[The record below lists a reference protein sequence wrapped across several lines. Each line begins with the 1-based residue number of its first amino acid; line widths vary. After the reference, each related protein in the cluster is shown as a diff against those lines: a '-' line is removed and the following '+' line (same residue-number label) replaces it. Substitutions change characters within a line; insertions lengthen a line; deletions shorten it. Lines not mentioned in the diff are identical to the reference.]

1 MFSVELWQEIFD
13 YFHLNDL
20 WYSFHGLN
28 QHINAIIDRT
38 IVHLNFEQQDSY
50 DYFVDNILPSINIT
64 NIRSLKLQN
73 AFEIHDF
80 FSIYSLESLQQ
91 IQFLSLNFRYYDDN
105 TPFQFWNQLSSL
117 KYLQSLK
124 IIHHQRYWSDSNY
137 EEKNLIFYS
146 IFSEN
151 CCPSL
156 KSLSV
161 RTGGLCCRSSIP
173 SLIPTSATP
182 HIEYLSIDVSTFE
195 DLSKLFFALQH
206 LKSFHINFFQLYSDQ
221 NYDKQWKDMM
231 VLTPIMPNCIRLHL
245 NLPPHM
251 SFKHVKYLLR
261 QTPDLQYF
269 ILSRQKH
276 LLKARRWEK
285 LLL

>member
-91 IQFLSLNFRYYDDN
+91 IQFLSLNF
-105 TPFQFWNQLSSL
+105 
-117 KYLQSLK
+117 
-124 IIHHQRYWSDSNY
+124 
-137 EEKNLIFYS
+137 
-146 IFSEN
+146 
-151 CCPSL
+151 
-156 KSLSV
+156 
-161 RTGGLCCRSSIP
+161 
-173 SLIPTSATP
+173 
-182 HIEYLSIDVSTFE
+182 
-195 DLSKLFFALQH
+195 
-206 LKSFHINFFQLYSDQ
+206 
-221 NYDKQWKDMM
+221 
-231 VLTPIMPNCIRLHL
+231 
-245 NLPPHM
+245 
-251 SFKHVKYLLR
+251 
-261 QTPDLQYF
+261 
-269 ILSRQKH
+269 
-276 LLKARRWEK
+276 
-285 LLL
+285 